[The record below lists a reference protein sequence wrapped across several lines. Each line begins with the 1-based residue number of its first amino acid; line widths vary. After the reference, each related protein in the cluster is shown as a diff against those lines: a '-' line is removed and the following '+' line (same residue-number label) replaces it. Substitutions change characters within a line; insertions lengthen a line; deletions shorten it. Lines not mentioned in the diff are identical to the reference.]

1 MPARFQVQGSKF
13 KVFKR
18 SKFYEPFKT
27 FKLFKMFTT
36 FQPKPAAESFSR
48 TVT

>member
-18 SKFYEPFKT
+18 SKFYEPFKNVQAVQNVQDVST
-27 FKLFKMFTT
+27 ETGGGII
-36 FQPKPAAESFSR
+36 
-48 TVT
+48 